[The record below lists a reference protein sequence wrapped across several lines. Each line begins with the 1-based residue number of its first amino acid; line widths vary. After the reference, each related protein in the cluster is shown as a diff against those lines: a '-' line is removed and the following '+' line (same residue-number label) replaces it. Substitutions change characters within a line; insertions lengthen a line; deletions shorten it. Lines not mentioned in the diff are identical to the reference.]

1 MDSFF
6 SFHASEAPE
15 APTSDDFL
23 LAHIQSTPDTQP
35 PLLSASVAD
44 QIHPLIRQRKL
55 ETPEDI
61 AAWIAERKSKYPTK
75 DASAKSPTNTAEQSN
90 KRKREEET
98 NPLNMLAGYGSDS
111 DSGSSSDS
119 APEQTSAKPNI
130 KAAPFLPK
138 SMAPNEDKRKLRV
151 CKYFL
156 KRSCRKGTKCPFA
169 HPESV
174 KQKQEEKA
182 AAEEPVVQRTGSL
195 LGMLLAKD
203 IERENYRIWQ
213 CLKHIVESE
222 YFQVPVKYDL
232 LFKK

>member
-1 MDSFF
+1 M
-6 SFHASEAPE
+6 PE
-15 APTSDDFL
+15 APKGDDFL
-23 LAHIQSTPDTQP
+23 LAHVQGASESQP
-35 PLLSASVAD
+35 PPKPSKQPLPDNVAD

-75 DASAKSPTNTAEQSN
+75 VDPAKTPDSVPEQPS

-98 NPLNMLAGYGSDS
+98 NPLDMLAGYGSDS
-111 DSGSSSDS
+111 ESDS
-119 APEQTSAKPNI
+119 APEQTSTKPQI
-130 KAAPFLPK
+130 KATPFQPQ

-156 KRSCRKGTKCPFA
+156 KKSCHKGAQCPFA

-174 KQKQEEKA
+174 KQKQEEQKA
-182 AAEEPVVQRTGSL
+182 AEASVAAVQRGGSL

-213 CLKHIVESE
+213 CLQHIVEKE
-222 YFQVPVKYDL
+222 YFKVPVKYDL
-232 LFKK
+232 LFRK